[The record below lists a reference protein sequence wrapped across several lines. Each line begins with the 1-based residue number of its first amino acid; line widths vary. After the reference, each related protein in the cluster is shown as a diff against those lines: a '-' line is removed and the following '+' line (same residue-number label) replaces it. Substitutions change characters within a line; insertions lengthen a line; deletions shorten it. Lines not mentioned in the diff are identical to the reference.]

1 MECTR
6 AASVASGPTACQF
19 ELEWWDHVAVS
30 QPKDSSFKRST
41 PRQVESR
48 APGWLIADATTPSRG
63 SRAVRQREWLQVER
77 PDPSQQQR
85 IERWQLTVRGR
96 VQGVGYRAACCQ
108 KARELDLNGWVRNQA
123 DGSVEVQAE
132 GPLHKLT
139 ELRMWCERGP
149 QGAGVHSVS
158 HSQLAPIRED
168 WFEIRT

>member
-6 AASVASGPTACQF
+6 AAAVASGPTACQF
-19 ELEWWDHVAVS
+19 ELERWDHVAVS
-30 QPKDSSFKRST
+30 QPKDSSSKRST

-77 PDPSQQQR
+77 SDPSQQQR

>member
-1 MECTR
+1 
-6 AASVASGPTACQF
+6 
-19 ELEWWDHVAVS
+19 VS
-30 QPKDSSFKRST
+30 QPRDSSFKRST

-77 PDPSQQQR
+77 SDPSQQQR

>member
-6 AASVASGPTACQF
+6 AAAVASGPTACQF
-19 ELEWWDHVAVS
+19 ELERWDHVAVS
-30 QPKDSSFKRST
+30 QPKDSSSKRST

-77 PDPSQQQR
+77 SDPSQQQQ

>member
-1 MECTR
+1 M
-6 AASVASGPTACQF
+6 
-19 ELEWWDHVAVS
+19 S
-30 QPKDSSFKRST
+30 QPKDSSSKRST
-41 PRQVESR
+41 PRQMESR
-48 APGWLIADATTPSRG
+48 APGWLIADATPPSRG

-108 KARELDLNGWVRNQA
+108 RARELDLNGWVRNRA

-139 ELRMWCERGP
+139 ELRLWCERGP

>member
-1 MECTR
+1 
-6 AASVASGPTACQF
+6 
-19 ELEWWDHVAVS
+19 VS

-77 PDPSQQQR
+77 SDPSQQQR

>member
-1 MECTR
+1 
-6 AASVASGPTACQF
+6 
-19 ELEWWDHVAVS
+19 VS
-30 QPKDSSFKRST
+30 QPKDSSSKRST

-77 PDPSQQQR
+77 SDPSQQQR

-139 ELRMWCERGP
+139 ELRIWCERGP

>member
-1 MECTR
+1 
-6 AASVASGPTACQF
+6 
-19 ELEWWDHVAVS
+19 VS
-30 QPKDSSFKRST
+30 QPKDSSSKRST

-77 PDPSQQQR
+77 SDPSQQQR

-149 QGAGVHSVS
+149 QGAGVHGVS

>member
-6 AASVASGPTACQF
+6 AAAVASGPTACQF
-19 ELEWWDHVAVS
+19 ELERWDHVAVS
-30 QPKDSSFKRST
+30 QPKDSSSKRST
-41 PRQVESR
+41 PRQMESR

-77 PDPSQQQR
+77 PDPYQQQR

-108 KARELDLNGWVRNQA
+108 RARELDLNGWVRNQT

>member
-1 MECTR
+1 
-6 AASVASGPTACQF
+6 
-19 ELEWWDHVAVS
+19 VS
-30 QPKDSSFKRST
+30 QPKDSSSKRST

-77 PDPSQQQR
+77 SDPSQQQR

-168 WFEIRT
+168 WFEIRN

>member
-6 AASVASGPTACQF
+6 AAAVASGPTACQF
-19 ELEWWDHVAVS
+19 ELERWDHVAVS
-30 QPKDSSFKRST
+30 QPKDSSSKRST

-77 PDPSQQQR
+77 SDPSQQQR

-139 ELRMWCERGP
+139 ELRIWCERGP

>member
-1 MECTR
+1 M
-6 AASVASGPTACQF
+6 ACQ
-19 ELEWWDHVAVS
+19 LERERWDHTAV
-30 QPKDSSFKRST
+30 PKDASSKRNT

-108 KARELDLNGWVRNQA
+108 KARELDLNGWVRNQT

>member
-1 MECTR
+1 M
-6 AASVASGPTACQF
+6 
-19 ELEWWDHVAVS
+19 
-30 QPKDSSFKRST
+30 PKDASSKRNT

-48 APGWLIADATTPSRG
+48 APGWLIADSTTPSRG
-63 SRAVRQREWLQVER
+63 SRAVRRREWLQVER
-77 PDPSQQQR
+77 PDPYQQQR

-108 KARELDLNGWVRNQA
+108 KARELDLNGWVRNQT

>member
-1 MECTR
+1 M
-6 AASVASGPTACQF
+6 ACQL
-19 ELEWWDHVAVS
+19 ELERWDHTAVS
-30 QPKDSSFKRST
+30 QPKDSSSKRST
-41 PRQVESR
+41 PRQMESR

-77 PDPSQQQR
+77 PDPSHQQR

-108 KARELDLNGWVRNQA
+108 RARELDLNGWVRNQA

-139 ELRMWCERGP
+139 ELRLWCERGP

-168 WFEIRT
+168 WFEIRP